1 MSIISVKNL
10 DFEYSGKEVLHNVS
24 FNIQEGSVVALVGPN
39 GAGKTTLM
47 RCIAALEKPMAGK
60 VLVDNIDVAEN
71 PRDVHRRM
79 GYLSDFFGLYN
90 NLTCYQCIKYTAWC
104 HNIPAAELEDRIKEV
119 IEITDLQD
127 YTDKK
132 ARTLSRGYRQRLG
145 VALSL
150 IHRPKLLLL
159 DEPAS
164 GMDPEARIK
173 LSTLFHRLKAE
184 GITIIVSSHIL
195 AELEDYC
202 TDMLVLRDGRIVDH
216 VTLDEHE
223 EQTSLNLTITALN
236 FTEEHIEFLK
246 EHENIANIKTT
257 DTVIECVFN
266 GDETEQSL
274 LLKALIEQNI
284 PVTGFK
290 ASKKT
295 LQKAYLELADT
306 NNAETKN
313 KDESA

>member
-24 FNIQEGSVVALVGPN
+24 FNIEEGSVVALVGPN

-60 VLVDNIDVAEN
+60 ITVDGIDVAEN
-71 PRDVHRRM
+71 PRSVHRKM

-90 NLTCYQCIKYTAWC
+90 RLTCYQCIKYTAWC
-104 HNIPAAELEDRIKEV
+104 QNIPTDELEKRIQEV
-119 IEITDLQD
+119 VEITDLKD
-127 YTDKK
+127 YVEKK
-132 ARTLSRGYRQRLG
+132 AGTLSRGYRQRLG

-164 GMDPEARIK
+164 GMDPEARVK

-184 GITIIVSSHIL
+184 GMTIIVSSHIL

-223 EQTSLNLTITALN
+223 EQTMLNLTITALAI
-236 FTEEHIEFLK
+236 TEEHVEVLK
-246 EHENIANIKTT
+246 AQENIT
-257 DTVIECVFN
+257 DMKAKGAQVECIFTGN
-266 GDETEQSL
+266 EMEQAL
-274 LLKALIEQNI
+274 LLKNLIEKGV

-290 ASKKT
+290 TSKKT
-295 LQKAYLELADT
+295 LQKAYMELAE
-306 NNAETKN
+306 NGQETME
-313 KDESA
+313 KDERA